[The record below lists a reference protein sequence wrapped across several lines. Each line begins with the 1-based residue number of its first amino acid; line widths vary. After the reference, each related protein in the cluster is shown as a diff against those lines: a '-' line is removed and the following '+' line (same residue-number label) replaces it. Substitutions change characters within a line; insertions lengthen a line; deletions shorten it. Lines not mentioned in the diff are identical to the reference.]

1 MSWYYDYKPYVSVAE
16 RRAKAARAMQKM
28 AKKGQK
34 ITPVSIEGR
43 KITKTFWGD
52 AWCTNLEGYSDYE
65 NRLPRGR
72 TYVRNGSVVHMT
84 IEKGQIVA
92 FVSGSEL
99 YEVVINIKP
108 LVKDHWKRLKRESAG
123 KIGTLIEL
131 LQGKLSKAVMEMVT
145 DRKQGLFPKPSEIEM
160 ECSCPDYAGMC
171 KHVAAVMYGVGNRLD
186 RSPEI
191 LFELRDVDHL
201 ELIEQAIPAAPIG
214 ARTGAPGISND
225 DLSDIFGIELSD
237 ETPASPSPA
246 RTSPKSGVKKT
257 LTPKAPLKGPAKVA
271 AKPVQ
276 KKVVAKAKP
285 KPQLKESVITKM
297 ESPKTSPKSK
307 VKKAVAT
314 KAVAKVAV
322 KPAAKAAPVKAAAK
336 PVAKKEVVKPA
347 VKAVA
352 KVAAKPAPKA
362 TPVKAAAKPVAKK
375 EVVKPAV
382 KAVAKVAAKPAAKAP
397 VKAAAK
403 PVAKKA
409 VVAVKAPVKA
419 VAKVAVKAVA
429 AAPVK
434 AAAKPSVKA
443 AAVKKPVKAVP
454 KAKKG

>member
-28 AKKGQK
+28 AKNGQK
-34 ITPVSIEGR
+34 ITPVNIEGR

-246 RTSPKSGVKKT
+246 RISPKSGVKKT

-314 KAVAKVAV
+314 KAVAKAAV

-336 PVAKKEVVKPA
+336 PVAKKEMVKPA

-352 KVAAKPAPKA
+352 KVAAKP
-362 TPVKAAAKPVAKK
+362 VAKK
-375 EVVKPAV
+375 EVAKPAV

-409 VVAVKAPVKA
+409 VVAVKAPEKA
-419 VAKVAVKAVA
+419 VAKVAVKPVA

-443 AAVKKPVKAVP
+443 AAVKKPVKAVS